1 MPPTALSTYANCI
14 SAILE
19 LLKTLKKSRAE
30 STRELFCRERNAT
43 TGTLFAGLYSDKCA
57 WSVVGKLKPRR
68 RFKVFFEST
77 STCSRQT
84 AEPPLSANWNSTT
97 TRLPCHFPPKYP
109 AFANSAVLR
118 CKATLSYLLSFFL
131 VNVKKKP
138 EYINLHRTCCQSNFY
153 LFYTCLFFSCSL
165 SRNNNC
171 LCVKEQYFSNSQ
183 VLSNRRWHEK
193 VEKAP
198 VTFLA
203 AKSSGYSRVL
213 SSDCF

>member
-30 STRELFCRERNAT
+30 LTRELFCRERNAT
-43 TGTLFAGLYSDKCA
+43 TGTLFAFTATNTPDVSWESWNLWGDLKFSLKVQAPALAKQLNDRCQPIETRQQRVFHVISRQNIPLLRIQLCHVVRPLY
-57 WSVVGKLKPRR
+57 LI
-68 RFKVFFEST
+68 FKVSF
-77 STCSRQT
+77 
-84 AEPPLSANWNSTT
+84 
-97 TRLPCHFPPKYP
+97 
-109 AFANSAVLR
+109 LR
-118 CKATLSYLLSFFL
+118 TL
-131 VNVKKKP
+131 KKP
-138 EYINLHRTCCQSNFY
+138 EYINIHRTCCQSNFY
-153 LFYTCLFFSCSL
+153 LLCTCLFFCCSL

-183 VLSNRRWHEK
+183 VLSSRRWYEK
-193 VEKAP
+193 VKKGP

-213 SSDCF
+213 SSDCFNI